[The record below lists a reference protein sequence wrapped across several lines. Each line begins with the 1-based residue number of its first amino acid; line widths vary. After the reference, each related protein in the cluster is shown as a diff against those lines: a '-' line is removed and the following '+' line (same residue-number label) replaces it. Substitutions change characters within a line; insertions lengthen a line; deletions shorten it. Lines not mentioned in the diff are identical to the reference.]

1 MARSQRLAKGRASA
15 NLKRMPFA
23 PRLLPDRAC
32 LSLTGQDSVDFLDK
46 LITQNVRDM
55 EIGTL
60 AYGALL
66 SPQGKV
72 SADFFIWRSVE
83 GFILDVDRSRID
95 MLGARLQRF
104 RLRARVEIQPREDL
118 AVIAYDLAAP
128 AGAHMAGTDPRLADL
143 GGRAL
148 INQAHAPESA
158 DMGQLLR
165 HRLENGL
172 PDLAQDAGLDEVFAL
187 EGLLEELNG
196 VSFKKGCFPGQENV
210 SRMKRRATTRKK
222 FCRLRL
228 AGPGLVPGAPIM
240 ANDAELGTVR
250 AVNDRTALALLRLDR
265 AMEADGDLLA
275 GGMTCHLDPPDWLI
289 LPRPQEDDE
298 AFT

>member
-1 MARSQRLAKGRASA
+1 MARPQRLAKGRASA
-15 NLKRMPFA
+15 NLKHMPFA
-23 PRLLPDRAC
+23 PSHLLHRAC
-32 LSLTGQDSVDFLDK
+32 LSLAGQDSVDFLDK
-46 LITQNVRDM
+46 LITQNVRDL
-55 EIGTL
+55 EIGAL

-72 SADFFIWRSVE
+72 STDFFIWRSIE

-95 MLGARLQRF
+95 ILAARLQRF
-104 RLRARVEIQPREDL
+104 RLRARVEIQPRADL

-128 AGAHMAGTDPRLADL
+128 AEAHMAGPDPRLAHL

-148 INQAHAPESA
+148 ISQAHAPESA
-158 DMGQLLR
+158 DMAQLLR

-172 PDLAQDAGLDEVFAL
+172 PDLAQDAGPDEVFAL

-228 AGPGLVPGAPIM
+228 AGPGLAPGTPIM
-240 ANDAELGTVR
+240 ANDAELGSVR
-250 AVNDRTALALLRLDR
+250 AVHDRTALALLRLDR

-275 GGMTCHLDPPDWLI
+275 GGMACRLDPPDWLI

>member
-1 MARSQRLAKGRASA
+1 MRYALG
-15 NLKRMPFA
+15 
-23 PRLLPDRAC
+23 LLPHRAC

-46 LITQNVRDM
+46 LITQNVRDL

-72 SADFFIWRSVE
+72 STDFFIWRSAD
-83 GFILDVDRSRID
+83 GFILDVDRSRLE

-118 AVIAYDLAAP
+118 ALIAYDLAAP
-128 AGAHMAGTDPRLADL
+128 AGAHMAGADPRLADS

-148 INQAHAPESA
+148 ISQTHAPKPA
-158 DMGQLLR
+158 DAGQLLR
-165 HRLENGL
+165 QRLENGL
-172 PDLAQDAGLDEVFAL
+172 PDLAHDAGLEEVFAL

-228 AGPGLVPGAPIM
+228 EGPGLAPGTPIT
-240 ANDAELGTVR
+240 ANGAELGSVR
-250 AVNDRTALALLRLDR
+250 AVRDGTALAFLRLDR

-275 GGMTCHLDPPDWLI
+275 GGMACRLDPPAWLI
-289 LPRPQEDDE
+289 MPRPHTDDE
-298 AFT
+298 TLA